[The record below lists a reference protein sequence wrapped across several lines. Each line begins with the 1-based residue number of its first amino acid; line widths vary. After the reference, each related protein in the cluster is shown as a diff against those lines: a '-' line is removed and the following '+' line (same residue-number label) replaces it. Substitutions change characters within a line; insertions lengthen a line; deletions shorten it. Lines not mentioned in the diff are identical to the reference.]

1 MQTYNFSSP
10 SDLSNYKKR
19 MNSVFSNVTSS
30 LYILAM
36 VLYMICGK
44 ILSKS
49 YNIDV
54 WFVSYYSIVYTVIP
68 FILPYIFILKN
79 QIQKGSAARMSTL
92 ISTIRRRKE
101 LMQKSEE
108 ERANEWKDAQSKNV
122 DKWYRVKQYPLYI
135 ATIIWCVLF
144 LFSPIAR
151 MSNDIKVCIT
161 YDVDNSSAVIAM
173 SVLSSIAIIVA
184 LAMFLVYLSLWKKI
198 LIWNYDEINLSDDEK
213 RAILKAE
220 RYNYKE
226 YKSQLA
232 IEKRNKKEQHRH
244 ESNNSV
250 QPKNTTQQY
259 YKNNPET
266 MTKLAKINE
275 LKELFDG
282 GIITQ
287 EEYEKARA
295 DILGK

>member
-30 LYILAM
+30 LCLLAM
-36 VLYMICGK
+36 LLYMICCI

-49 YNIDV
+49 DNNN
-54 WFVSYYSIVYTVIP
+54 VSANYFSIGYIAIP
-68 FILPYIFILKN
+68 FILPQIFIYKS
-79 QIQKGSAARMSTL
+79 QIQEGNAARMSTL

-108 ERANEWKDAQSKNV
+108 ERVNEWKKTQAKDV

-144 LFSPIAR
+144 LFNPIAR
-151 MSNDIKVCIT
+151 MSSDIKVCIT

-184 LAMFLVYLSLWKKI
+184 LAMFLVYLSLWEKI
-198 LIWNYDEINLSDDEK
+198 LIWNYDEINLSGDEK
-213 RAILKAE
+213 RAILKKE
-220 RYNYKE
+220 RDNYKE

-232 IEKRNKKEQHRH
+232 IEKRNKKEQQRH
-244 ESNNSV
+244 EANNSV

-259 YKNNPET
+259 YKKNPET

-275 LKELFDG
+275 LKELFDS

>member
-1 MQTYNFSSP
+1 
-10 SDLSNYKKR
+10 

-30 LYILAM
+30 LCLLAM
-36 VLYMICGK
+36 LLYMICCI

-49 YNIDV
+49 DNSN
-54 WFVSYYSIVYTVIP
+54 VSANYFSIVYIAIP
-68 FILPYIFILKN
+68 FILPQIFISKS
-79 QIQKGSAARMSTL
+79 QIQEGSAARMSTL

-101 LMQKSEE
+101 FMQKSEE
-108 ERANEWKDAQSKNV
+108 ERANEWKEAQAKDV

-144 LFSPIAR
+144 LFNPIAR
-151 MSNDIKVCIT
+151 MSSDIKVCIT
-161 YDVDNSSAVIAM
+161 HDVDNSSAVIAM

-198 LIWNYDEINLSDDEK
+198 LIWNYDEINLSGDEK
-213 RAILKAE
+213 RAILKEE
-220 RYNYKE
+220 RDNYKE

-232 IEKRNKKEQHRH
+232 IEKRNKKEQQRH
-244 ESNNSV
+244 EANNSV

-259 YKNNPET
+259 YKKNPET

>member
-36 VLYMICGK
+36 VLDMICCI

-49 YNIDV
+49 DNIDV
-54 WFVSYYSIVYTVIP
+54 SANYFSIVNTIIP
-68 FILPYIFILKN
+68 FILPQIFIHKS
-79 QIQKGSAARMSTL
+79 QIQEGSAARMSTL
-92 ISTIRRRKE
+92 ISTIRRRKD

-108 ERANEWKDAQSKNV
+108 ERANEWKEAQTKNV

-135 ATIIWCVLF
+135 TTIIWCVLF
-144 LFSPIAR
+144 LFNSIAR
-151 MSNDIKVCIT
+151 MSSDIKVCIT

-184 LAMFLVYLSLWKKI
+184 LAIFLGYLSIWKKI
-198 LIWNYDEINLSDDEK
+198 LIWNYDEINLSDDKK
-213 RAILKAE
+213 RAILKKE
-220 RYNYKE
+220 RDNYKE
-226 YKSQLA
+226 YKNQLA
-232 IEKRNKKEQHRH
+232 IEKHKMKEQQRH
-244 ESNNSV
+244 EANNSV

-259 YKNNPET
+259 YKKNPET

-287 EEYEKARA
+287 QEYEKARA